1 MNPLTLRLSVGQLN
15 LIVDKKIT
23 IWMNVMHPDVFECVS
38 VWVYKFYVFVRLVSI
53 WLNQLIPAER
63 REEVGELS
71 LSWN

>member
-1 MNPLTLRLSVGQLN
+1 
-15 LIVDKKIT
+15 
-23 IWMNVMHPDVFECVS
+23 MNVMHPDVFECVS
-38 VWVYKFYVFVRLVSI
+38 VWVYKFYVFVRLVST